1 MIKKFLHSLVFT
13 LGCAAVLAQ
22 DPHFSQFYIMPQTLN
37 PALIGAFNGNY
48 RLSGIFR
55 GQWNEVLRNE
65 SVPLFRTYSFA
76 LDFRTNRGI
85 GKNDAF
91 GFGAFYTGDK
101 AGELKFGTNS
111 GGLGI
116 AYHKSLDRRGN
127 HFLTLGVQS
136 EVFNRTIDYSQIKT
150 GSQWDGASYN
160 PNLPAGEYLVDNN
173 FLFWDIS
180 TGIMWYGRFNKR
192 LNAYAGFSAF
202 HLNKPSV
209 SFLNVDTVRLN
220 MKFVAHG
227 GIRFPLKGR
236 FDLQPKFIYMNQ
248 GQSHEL
254 ILAADVRILFEDRF
268 PEGNNFRFGAMFRA
282 VGGDTKAVWKSKKG
296 GKALN
301 AEAVVLTAGVDWNGI
316 SLGFA
321 YDINVSELIAG
332 SRSQGAFEVGLSYAG
347 SWKKRKPQTIF
358 CPRF

>member
-1 MIKKFLHSLVFT
+1 MRRLLQTLALSLGFVT
-13 LGCAAVLAQ
+13 VMAQ
-22 DPHFSQFYIMPQTLN
+22 DPHYSQFYIMPQSLN

-55 GQWNEVLRNE
+55 GQWGSVLANE
-65 SVPLFRTYSFA
+65 SVPMFRTYSFA

-91 GFGAFYTGDK
+91 GFGAFFMGDK
-101 AGELKFGTNS
+101 AGDLKFGTNS
-111 GGLGI
+111 GGIGI
-116 AYHKSLDRRGN
+116 SYHKSLDRRGS
-127 HFLTLGVQS
+127 HFLTLGLQS

-160 PNLPAGEYLVDNN
+160 PNLPAGEFLVDDN
-173 FLFWDIS
+173 FLFWDV
-180 TGIMWYGRFNKR
+180 TAGLMYYGRFSKR
-192 LNAYAGFSAF
+192 TNMYAGVSAF
-202 HLNKPSV
+202 HLNAPSV
-209 SFLNVDTVRLN
+209 SFLNVDSVRLN
-220 MKFVAHG
+220 RKFVGHAG
-227 GIRFPLKGR
+227 VRFPLKGR

-254 ILAADVRILFEDRF
+254 IAAADIRILFEERF

-282 VGGDTKAVWKSKKG
+282 VGGDTRAVWKNKKG
-296 GKALN
+296 GQVLN
-301 AEAVVLTAGVDWNGI
+301 AEAVVLTGGVDWNGI
-316 SLGFA
+316 SLGVA
-321 YDINVSELIAG
+321 YDINVSELIGG
-332 SRSQGAFEVGLSYAG
+332 SRSRGAFEVGLSYAG

>member
-1 MIKKFLHSLVFT
+1 MIKKFLHSVIFT
-13 LGCAAVLAQ
+13 FSFVAVMAQ
-22 DPHFSQFYIMPQTLN
+22 DPHWSQFYIMPQSLN

-48 RLSGIFR
+48 RISGIFR

-76 LDFRTNRGI
+76 ADFRTNRGF

-91 GFGAFYTGDK
+91 GFGGFYTGDK

-116 AYHKSLDRRGN
+116 SYHKSLDRRGN

-150 GSQWDGASYN
+150 GSQWDGAAYN
-160 PNLPAGEYLVDNN
+160 PNLPAGEYLVDDN

-180 TGIMWYGRFNKR
+180 TGLMWYGRFNKR

-202 HLNKPSV
+202 HLNSPAV

-220 MKFVAHG
+220 RKFVANG

-248 GQSHEL
+248 GQSHEF
-254 ILAADVRILFEDRF
+254 IAAADVRILFEERF

-282 VGGDTKAVWKSKKG
+282 VGGDTKSVWANKKG
-296 GKALN
+296 GKVLN

-316 SLGFA
+316 SVGFA

-332 SRSQGAFEVGLSYAG
+332 SRSQGAFEIGLSYAG
-347 SWKKRKPQTIF
+347 SWKKRKQQTIF